1 MGPSD
6 KAFSQVKNILGKL
19 DRNIDQVRSK
29 RLHPEPAAAV
39 PTQGV
44 YGPET
49 LIGVRET
56 LGPETLIGAPKMS
69 PAKPAVTPVPGHAA
83 QPGYPAQPGHS
94 AQPGYSA
101 PSATPGTPRS
111 AFGRAKPLISD
122 PPSANGFWKST

>member
-29 RLHPEPAAAV
+29 RLHPEPVAAPA
-39 PTQGV
+39 PAV
-44 YGPET
+44 YGPDT

-56 LGPETLIGAPKMS
+56 LGPETLIGAPKPQ
-69 PAKPAVTPVPGHAA
+69 PAKPAATPG
-83 QPGYPAQPGHS
+83 PAHS
-94 AQPGYSA
+94 AQPGYT
-101 PSATPGTPRS
+101 PSPSGVPTSPRS